1 MKERGPGELQRQVN
15 REKLNCNI
23 NVQDTE
29 LATVVNNYELVVSCH
44 LFSYSLTKTCLLVT
58 L

>member
-1 MKERGPGELQRQVN
+1 MKERRPGELQRQVN
-15 REKLNCNI
+15 REKLNRNI